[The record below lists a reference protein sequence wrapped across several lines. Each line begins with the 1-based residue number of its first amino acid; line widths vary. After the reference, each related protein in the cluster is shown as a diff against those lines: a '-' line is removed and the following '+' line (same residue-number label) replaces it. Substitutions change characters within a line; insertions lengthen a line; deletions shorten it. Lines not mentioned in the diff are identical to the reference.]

1 MRALLAPVAAFAFL
15 AGCEPDGLAD
25 QIARQEA
32 KDVVNPILAQRF
44 PGVPVEPYS
53 DCVIDAASST
63 EILQLAA
70 ASVTGPDAEDT
81 SLVIEIATRPRTIEC
96 ATREA
101 LAGLTVTR

>member
-1 MRALLAPVAAFAFL
+1 MRAVLASFAAVVLL

-53 DCVIDAASST
+53 DCVIEAASST
-63 EILQLAA
+63 EILELAA
-70 ASVTGPDAEDT
+70 ASVTGPDAGDT
-81 SLVIEIATRPRTIEC
+81 ALVIEIATRPQTIEC
-96 ATREA
+96 ATRAA